1 MAKNNELP
9 HVIMKWQNH
18 ELKETDIKNRTH
30 YRFNAMININYFILK
45 KKIKNHIEIFSF
57 TTLDMKNQMMQ
68 RNEYIDNNNGSKY
81 LTLIHTDGNKGEIK
95 KH

>member
-1 MAKNNELP
+1 
-9 HVIMKWQNH
+9 
-18 ELKETDIKNRTH
+18 
-30 YRFNAMININYFILK
+30 MININYFILK

-81 LTLIHTDGNKGEIK
+81 LTLIHTDGNKREIK

>member
-9 HVIMKWQNH
+9 HAIMKWKNN
-18 ELKETDIKNRTH
+18 ELKKTDIKNCTY
-30 YRFNAMININYFILK
+30 YRFNVMINIKDFILK
-45 KKIKNHIEIFSF
+45 KKIKSHIEIFSF

-81 LTLIHTDGNKGEIK
+81 LTLIHTDENKGEIK
-95 KH
+95 KY

>member
-1 MAKNNELP
+1 
-9 HVIMKWQNH
+9 
-18 ELKETDIKNRTH
+18 
-30 YRFNAMININYFILK
+30 MININDFILK

-81 LTLIHTDGNKGEIK
+81 LTLIHTDENKGEIK
-95 KH
+95 KY